1 VSEDKTPERLELS
14 EKEWRERLSDEQF
27 RVLRQK
33 GTERAFT
40 GRYCNDKKGG
50 LYLCAGCGSAL
61 FSGDAKYDSG
71 SGWPAFWAPVS
82 EGAVATQSDFSHGM
96 TRTEA
101 MCANCG
107 GHLGH
112 LFSDGPQ
119 PTGLR
124 YCVNSISLALDGDRE
139 E

>member
-1 VSEDKTPERLELS
+1 MTERIELS

-27 RVLRQK
+27 RALRQK

-40 GRYCNDKKGG
+40 GAYWNCKDVGR
-50 LYLCAGCGSAL
+50 YLCAGCGSEL
-61 FSGDAKYDSG
+61 FSSGAKYDSG
-71 SGWPAFWAPVS
+71 SGWPAFWEPVS
-82 EGAVATQSDFSHGM
+82 EGAVATLSDFSHGM
-96 TRTEA
+96 TRTEVL
-101 MCANCG
+101 CARCG

-112 LFSDGPQ
+112 LFTDGPQ